1 MKNGRKLV
9 LAVALATTAIG
20 AGSAPAAER
29 AETGTIAEGHPLQN
43 ALPAPRLTLAGLP
56 GDDALSGL
64 VSDAAPAA
72 KDPAADTGA
81 TAPAPYVAKE
91 RRFGFAAGTVVL
103 LEALP
108 WTVNRYLNKSEFAF
122 ISIDTVRENL
132 QTGFTYDRDSFHT
145 DQSSHPFHGS
155 LFYNAARSNGYS
167 FWESGAF
174 AFAGSFAWEIGM
186 ESEPPAF
193 NDLVNT
199 TLGGMDKGEVFHRLA
214 TLLRDNTAR
223 GKSRFWRELG
233 AAALDPAGAFTRL
246 LNGELNKYTENPPDR
261 VPTRFVV
268 NLEAFFRTRVG
279 SLVGEENN
287 NQGGAEFRARY
298 GDPFDGE
305 HHTPFEYFDVALT
318 LTYPASAFIS
328 RAESRGVLT
337 DRILD
342 CGGKS
347 KQRIA
352 LLLHFNYYD
361 NAPVAYG
368 AESFDLD
375 HQLLLPLAHDVELR
389 TEAGISASPLAAL
402 QVDYLDLATLIF
414 GRSFDYGP
422 TAGLHAAARL
432 RRHEIDLVKLS
443 WGLFWQST
451 LDGVSDGSRVHSLA
465 AEARLPLF
473 HERFSVGAEW
483 SWINRMTS
491 YDILPSID
499 KSRTAVRVFGTV
511 TFR

>member
-1 MKNGRKLV
+1 MKNGRKLILAVV
-9 LAVALATTAIG
+9 LAATAFGAGFALAAD
-20 AGSAPAAER
+20 E

-56 GDDALSGL
+56 GDDVLSDL
-64 VSDAAPAA
+64 VSDASPGA
-72 KDPAADTGA
+72 KDPAAETGA
-81 TAPAPYVAKE
+81 ASPAPYVAQE

-108 WTVNRYLNKSEFAF
+108 WTVNRYLNKSEFAY
-122 ISIDTVRENL
+122 ISMDTVRENL
-132 QTGFTYDRDSFHT
+132 ETGFTYDRDSFHT

-155 LFYNAARSNGYS
+155 LFFNAARSNGYN

-174 AFAGSFAWEIGM
+174 AFFGSFAWEVGM

-199 TLGGMDKGEVFHRLA
+199 TLGGMDKGEVAHRLA

-223 GKSRFWRELG
+223 GSSRFWRELG

-246 LNGELNKYTENPPDR
+246 LNGEMNKYYENPPDR

-268 NLEAFFRTRVG
+268 DLEAFFRTRVG
-279 SLVGEENN
+279 SLVGDENN

-305 HHTPFEYFDVALT
+305 HHTPYEYFDVAVA

-337 DRILD
+337 DRALD
-342 CGGKS
+342 CAGTT

-361 NAPVAYG
+361 NAPIAYG
-368 AESFDLD
+368 GTSFDLD
-375 HQLLLPLAHDVELR
+375 HQLLLPVGHGVELR
-389 TEAGISASPLAAL
+389 TEAGVSVAPLAAL
-402 QVDYLDLATLIF
+402 QVDYLDLATLVF

-432 RRHEIDLVKLS
+432 RRHEIDLAKLT
-443 WGLFWQST
+443 WGLLWQST
-451 LDGVSDGSRVHSLA
+451 LDGVSDGSRVQTFA
-465 AEARLPLF
+465 AEARVPLF
-473 HERFSVGAEW
+473 RDRTSLGAEW

-491 YDILPSID
+491 YDILPSIE
-499 KSRTAVRVFGTV
+499 KSRTAVRVFATM